1 MNAASTSRVARV
13 RATLTTPATPTTPT
27 TPATPTTL
35 TTPAT
40 LTTPT
45 NPAAST
51 DVRQHILEV
60 AHSLLL
66 IKGFSA
72 LGLAEILATARVP
85 KGSFYHY
92 FGSKEAFGEAV
103 LEAYF
108 SDYLA
113 RMDTL
118 LAGAG
123 TAADQLMRYFADWLD
138 SQTGDNAQSRCLVV
152 KLGAEVCDLS
162 ESMRATLQSGTRR
175 IIGRLADCVEGGRA
189 DHSVSAAPEA
199 NAVATSLYQSWLG
212 ASLLAKITHDR
223 APLDRA
229 MADTRQLLGLAPTA

>member
-1 MNAASTSRVARV
+1 MNTAAV
-13 RATLTTPATPTTPT
+13 P
-27 TPATPTTL
+27 
-35 TTPAT
+35 
-40 LTTPT
+40 
-45 NPAAST
+45 T
-51 DVRQHILEV
+51 DVRQHILDV

-72 LGLAEILATARVP
+72 LGLAEILAAARVP

-92 FGSKEAFGEAV
+92 FGSKEAFGESV

-108 SDYLA
+108 SGYLA
-113 RMDTL
+113 RMETL
-118 LAGAG
+118 LSSPG
-123 TAADQLMRYFADWLD
+123 TAADRLVRYFVDWLD

-162 ESMRATLQSGTRR
+162 ERMRSILQSGTRR
-175 IIGRLADCVEGGRA
+175 IIGRLADCLEGGRE
-189 DHSVSAAPEA
+189 DRSLLVGPDA
-199 NAVATSLYQSWLG
+199 NAVATTLYQSWLG

-229 MADTRQLLGLAPTA
+229 MADTRLLLGLEVGGA